1 MTLSD
6 LSIRRPVLTWVMMLG
21 CVVFGVLGL
30 ISLGIDLFPAM
41 EFPRVTVSAT
51 LPGATPE
58 GIEADVTEILE
69 EPLGSIPGVREIRS
83 RSAPGTA
90 EIILEFGLATDLDV
104 ATQDVRDKVGLTRF
118 QLPPHVEPPYVAR
131 AHLGSDAMVLMG
143 PVQTRRST
151 VEGTEIVKRAVQPV
165 LATIPG
171 VSGVRIFGG
180 RERSIR
186 IWLDGEKLRARGL
199 GTNDVLAAIRR
210 EHVEVGAGDLESESL
225 LYGVT
230 TAAEFESLEKLS
242 DLVLREV
249 DGASV
254 RLGDVARIE
263 DGMTDEETIVSF
275 LGESTI
281 GFGVSKQSGANAVAI
296 ADEVYRRVDEINK
309 ILPPDMELLG
319 KGQIMDISIPI
330 REALAETNFALIVGG
345 LLAVLTVFVFLRRWR
360 PTLIV
365 ATAIPLSLITT
376 FGITWMLGF
385 TLNTMT
391 LLAMA
396 LAVGVVVDDAIVVLE
411 NIERH
416 RESGEGSFE
425 AAHTGT
431 REVAFA
437 ATAATVSI
445 AVVFIPAIFV
455 GGIVGNFLGEFG
467 VTVAGSVMVS
477 LFVALTLTPMLAAR
491 IPPDRKRTHGRLY
504 RWLGVG
510 FENLERNYRGLLSVA
525 LAHRGLTLAIAM
537 LSLIATVGLASRIG
551 GELFPPAD
559 TGVLLMDIETR
570 PGTTLRSTRRQI
582 EPLER
587 WLQDQPE
594 VAGVF
599 LVIGMQRINVAF
611 APPNMGTLVV
621 ILEPSEKRERPL
633 EDFVAALRAKSSNFP
648 GLDVRLKTM
657 TTVGAPM
664 FSVDLTGNVPLKDL
678 DEISRHFLSALE
690 ENGGFVDLSRGLEI
704 GPPEVR
710 IKLDRDKAAAL
721 GIDAETVST
730 VVRAMIGGLEVAS
743 FKEAGNRHSIIVRLE
758 EEDRRTPE
766 AVGRLAVRTRRGD
779 VVELRNFA
787 DVTLAA
793 SPSSISRIDRQRSVR
808 IEANLAPGKRVSE
821 AIRDA
826 EGIAAEI
833 LPEGMR
839 LRLSGQAAQYEES
852 IANLGFAL
860 ALAIIIIYLVLAAQF
875 ESFLHPLT
883 VMLALPLAMVGALG
897 ALAAAG
903 MTFNL
908 FSLIG
913 IIMLLGLVTK
923 NSILL
928 VDYANQLRA
937 TGLDNVEAMRSAAP
951 VRLRPVLMTAV
962 SMIFGVLPAAV
973 GVGPGSATR
982 QPMALAVAAGMFSS
996 TLLTLVVV
1004 PVFYVTLDDVNEGIK
1019 RRLRKI
1025 LGRPAEADLAAH

>member
-1 MTLSD
+1 
-6 LSIRRPVLTWVMMLG
+6 
-21 CVVFGVLGL
+21 
-30 ISLGIDLFPAM
+30 
-41 EFPRVTVSAT
+41 
-51 LPGATPE
+51 
-58 GIEADVTEILE
+58 
-69 EPLGSIPGVREIRS
+69 
-83 RSAPGTA
+83 
-90 EIILEFGLATDLDV
+90 
-104 ATQDVRDKVGLTRF
+104 
-118 QLPPHVEPPYVAR
+118 
-131 AHLGSDAMVLMG
+131 
-143 PVQTRRST
+143 
-151 VEGTEIVKRAVQPV
+151 
-165 LATIPG
+165 
-171 VSGVRIFGG
+171 
-180 RERSIR
+180 
-186 IWLDGEKLRARGL
+186 
-199 GTNDVLAAIRR
+199 
-210 EHVEVGAGDLESESL
+210 
-225 LYGVT
+225 
-230 TAAEFESLEKLS
+230 
-242 DLVLREV
+242 
-249 DGASV
+249 
-254 RLGDVARIE
+254 
-263 DGMTDEETIVSF
+263 
-275 LGESTI
+275 
-281 GFGVSKQSGANAVAI
+281 
-296 ADEVYRRVDEINK
+296 
-309 ILPPDMELLG
+309 
-319 KGQIMDISIPI
+319 
-330 REALAETNFALIVGG
+330 
-345 LLAVLTVFVFLRRWR
+345 
-360 PTLIV
+360 
-365 ATAIPLSLITT
+365 
-376 FGITWMLGF
+376 MLGF

-445 AVVFIPAIFV
+445 AVVFVPAIFV

-467 VTVAGSVMVS
+467 VTVAVSVMVS

-491 IPPDRKRTHGRLY
+491 IPRARKRARGRLY
-504 RWLGVG
+504 QRLGVG
-510 FENLERNYRGLLSVA
+510 FENLERSYRGLLSAA
-525 LAHRGLTLAIAM
+525 LARRGLILAVAV
-537 LSLIATVGLASRIG
+537 LSLIAAVGLASRIG
-551 GELFPPAD
+551 GELFPPGD
-559 TGVLLMDIETR
+559 MGLLLMDLETR
-570 PGTTLRSTRRQI
+570 PGTTLGSTRRQI
-582 EPLER
+582 EPVER
-587 WLQDQPE
+587 WLRDQPE

-611 APPNMGTLVV
+611 APPNMGTLVA
-621 ILEPSEKRERPL
+621 ILEPREKRERPL
-633 EDFVAALRAKSSNFP
+633 EDFVAALRAKSSSFP
-648 GLDVRLKTM
+648 GLDVRLKTV

-678 DEISRHFLSALE
+678 DEISRRFVSALE
-690 ENGGFVDLSRGLEI
+690 EGGGFVDLTRGLEI

-710 IKLDRDKAAAL
+710 IELDRDKAATL

-730 VVRAMIGGLEVAS
+730 VVRAMIGGLDVAS
-743 FKEAGNRHSIIVRLE
+743 FKEAGKRHDIIVRLE

-793 SPSSISRIDRQRSVR
+793 SPSSITRIDRQRSVR
-808 IEANLAPGKRVSE
+808 IEANLAPEKRVSE
-821 AIRDA
+821 AIQDA
-826 EGIAAEI
+826 EGIAGEI

-839 LRLSGQAAQYEES
+839 LRLSGQAAQYRES

-860 ALAIIIIYLVLAAQF
+860 ALAIIVIYLVLAAQF

-913 IIMLLGLVTK
+913 IILLLGLVTK

-937 TGLDNVEAMRSAAP
+937 TGLDKVEAMRSAAP
-951 VRLRPVLMTAV
+951 VRLRPVLMTAI

-973 GVGPGSATR
+973 GVGPGATTR

-1025 LGRPAEADLAAH
+1025 LGRPAEAELAAH